1 MAFAHSRPRAKRPR
15 AEPEAVGDLMNAV
28 LERIGGQGRAR
39 EHSVF
44 SCWDRVVGDTVGR
57 RARPESLK
65 GTTLFVRVSSSAL
78 AHELT
83 VLRGDIIT
91 RMCQELGVGVVTEV
105 RTKVG
110 PG

>member
-1 MAFAHSRPRAKRPR
+1 M
-15 AEPEAVGDLMNAV
+15 GAV
-28 LERIGGQGRAR
+28 LARIGGAGRAR

-44 SCWDRVVGDTVGR
+44 SCWERVVGDTVGR
-57 RARPESLK
+57 KARPESLK

-83 VLRGDIIT
+83 LLRGDIIA
-91 RMCQELGVGVVTEV
+91 RMAEDMGPGVVTEV

-110 PG
+110 PPG